1 MCPRFVDGRDVAAAH
16 GKEMPM
22 RRASLLVVPLLAA
35 GVPAHEPAPQ
45 PRSSGS
51 VVVLE
56 KAKVLTGDGWQ
67 DDVTLLVVDGRVT
80 SIGHEVAAPA
90 GGERIDVAGLTVVPG
105 FIDAFA
111 ELTVDREAPAPLLPK
126 SDGAAQD
133 YGRAAYAETAEA
145 SRRGLRPELRARA
158 LLTAPTVEALDKLR
172 QAGFTAQLVSPID
185 GYLAGQA
192 CVVELANAPPRRTV
206 LREPGVLLLKFRGGG
221 GGGGGPPGAP
231 GQRRARD
238 EGDFGY
244 PSTLMGALAHL
255 RQAFLDAG
263 HLTRW
268 REAHRASPATVA
280 RPPDDE
286 CLETLE
292 RALAGE
298 LRVAFAV
305 DRENDVRRAL
315 QLAAEFKLSPLI
327 VGGREAWKC
336 ADLLKAAKTPVIASL
351 AFADAPERKGAKLKK
366 PEAKKDEAK
375 KEEAKPEEKPA
386 DAAKPPEEKAAEAKP
401 AEVPPLDEKL
411 AESWEVA
418 DPVLAEPLE
427 LYLERKSQW
436 EDDVRNVEHLLAAGV
451 EVALTMRGSSG
462 PPDFF
467 GDLRVAIEKGLAQ
480 EAALAALTT
489 TPARLFGVEPELG
502 SIRVGGPAHFF
513 VVEGDLAAKER
524 TVRHVF
530 IGDEHVAYAAKPK
543 DEKKD
548 GAGRGGRGR
557 RGGDDA
563 PPAGPGGTPTLDL
576 TGTWELRGEGAGGFK
591 STLTLKQEGSAL
603 TGKLESEMGA
613 ADVSSG
619 KLDGD
624 QFTVAITA
632 EFQGRKFDFEL
643 TGSATKD
650 ELKGKFATPFGEP
663 TAFTATR
670 KPDGSAPRNERSGS
684 EDDWGHSEGCGCGA
698 HPEDRR

>member
-1 MCPRFVDGRDVAAAH
+1 
-16 GKEMPM
+16 M
-22 RRASLLVVPLLAA
+22 RRASWLVVPLLAA
-35 GVPAHEPAPQ
+35 VAPAHEPVADPLH
-45 PRSSGS
+45 SGS
-51 VVVLE
+51 VIVLE

-80 SIGHEVAAPA
+80 SIGRELSPPA

-105 FIDAFA
+105 FVDAFA
-111 ELTVDREAPAPLLPK
+111 ELAVDREAPAPLLPK
-126 SDGAAQD
+126 SEGAAQD

-145 SRRGLRPELRARA
+145 SRRGLKPELRARA
-158 LLTAPTVEALDKLR
+158 LLAPPSVEALDKLR
-172 QAGFTAQLVSPID
+172 QAGFVAQLVSPID

-231 GQRRARD
+231 GQRRPRD
-238 EGDFGY
+238 DGDFGY

-263 HLTRW
+263 HLARW
-268 REAHRASPATVA
+268 REAHRAAPATVA

-315 QLAAEFKLSPLI
+315 ALAAEFKLSALI

-336 ADLLKAAKTPVIASL
+336 AEPLKAAKVPVIASL

-366 PEAKKDEAK
+366 PEAPKAEA
-375 KEEAKPEEKPA
+375 AKAEPAKAEPANASEKPA
-386 DAAKPPEEKAAEAKP
+386 EESPPAEKAAEP
-401 AEVPPLDEKL
+401 APLDETKV
-411 AESWEVA
+411 ESWEVA

-427 LYLERKSQW
+427 LYLERKAQW
-436 EDDVRNVEHLLAAGV
+436 TDDVRNVERLLAAGV

-489 TPARLFGVEPELG
+489 TPARLFGVDGELG
-502 SIRVGGPAHFF
+502 AIRVGAPAHFC

-543 DEKKD
+543 DEK
-548 GAGRGGRGR
+548 GGGGRGERGARGGR

-563 PPAGPGGTPTLDL
+563 AQPGPGGAPALDL
-576 TGTWELRGEGAGGFK
+576 TGVWEVRGDGAGGFK
-591 STLTLKQEGSAL
+591 STLTLKQEGSSF

-613 ADVSSG
+613 ADVSGG
-619 KLDGD
+619 KLDGEA
-624 QFTVAITA
+624 FTVSITA

-643 TGSATKD
+643 TGTATKD

-663 TAFTATR
+663 TPFTATR
-670 KPDGSAPRNERSGS
+670 KPDGAAPRHDVSWRDE
-684 EDDWGHSEGCGCGA
+684 EAYHKDGCGCGA